1 MIKILVA
8 DREEAFCLMYQD
20 ELTEEGYD
28 VVSVTRPEAFLKAI
42 EQENPDL
49 VLMDSEMDNP
59 DVQRFLKRVLKS
71 GYRVPGI
78 LCTTYDESVGFCR
91 SFADDTVTK
100 SANLDELK
108 WKVKGILENKGEL
121 VSADISRVPVSD
133 ETFLSTR
140 RGV

>member
-28 VVSVTRPEAFLKAI
+28 VVSVTSREAFLKAI
-42 EQENPDL
+42 EQEDPDM
-49 VLMDSEMDNP
+49 VLMDSEMDGP

-78 LCTTYDESVGFCR
+78 LCTTYDESGGFCR
-91 SFADDTVTK
+91 SFADDTVMKNT
-100 SANLDELK
+100 NLDELK

-121 VSADISRVPVSD
+121 ISPDLSKVPVAED
-133 ETFLSTR
+133 MFLSTPR
-140 RGV
+140 VV